1 VPTNT
6 MNKQE
11 LIDCIQNDD
20 ELAEQIIK
28 IFNALGTAQ
37 VCGKAIVLPKNEESP
52 IVVISF
58 DKNLKDL
65 ITQQLADHDKKP
77 PWS

>member
-1 VPTNT
+1 
-6 MNKQE
+6 MDKQE

>member
-1 VPTNT
+1 

-20 ELAEQIIK
+20 ELAEQMMK

-37 VCGKAIVLPKNEESP
+37 VCGKAIVLPKSEESP

-58 DKNLKDL
+58 EPELKRM
-65 ITQQLADHDKKP
+65 IEKQLEGHDKQP
-77 PWS
+77 PWN

>member
-1 VPTNT
+1 MPTNT
-6 MNKQE
+6 MDKQE

>member
-1 VPTNT
+1 
-6 MNKQE
+6 MDKQE

-58 DKNLKDL
+58 EPELKR
-65 ITQQLADHDKKP
+65 IIEKQLADHDKKP
-77 PWS
+77 PWN

>member
-1 VPTNT
+1 
-6 MNKQE
+6 MDKQE

-58 DKNLKDL
+58 DKSLKDL
-65 ITQQLADHDKKP
+65 ITQQLADHDKTP
-77 PWS
+77 PWKT

>member
-1 VPTNT
+1 